1 MIQVILSSSGI
12 DALLSWYYSST
23 LRFIFI
29 MEVTLMVLGVL
40 LGLLAKPKRW
50 LTIALAS
57 LAAIGLLVVLKAHF
71 IGLSSD
77 WYISVPFIAEAV
89 CVGAVIALI
98 IFAIRRTRT

>member
-1 MIQVILSSSGI
+1 MIQVILSSGI
-12 DALLSWYYSST
+12 SALLSWSYSSS
-23 LRFIFI
+23 LQFIVI

-77 WYISVPFIAEAV
+77 WYIAVPFIAEAV
-89 CVGAVIALI
+89 CVGAVASLI
-98 IFAIRRTRT
+98 VFAIRRTRT

>member
-1 MIQVILSSSGI
+1 MIQVILSSGI
-12 DALLSWYYSST
+12 GALLSWNYSSA
-23 LRFIFI
+23 LQFIVI

-57 LAAIGLLVVLKAHF
+57 LAVIGLMVVLKVYF

-77 WYISVPFIAEAV
+77 WYIVVPFIAEAV
-89 CVGAVIALI
+89 CVGAVAALI
-98 IFAIRRTRT
+98 VFAIRRTRT

>member
-1 MIQVILSSSGI
+1 MIQVILSSGI
-12 DALLSWYYSST
+12 GALLSWSYSSA
-23 LRFIFI
+23 LQFIVI
-29 MEVTLMVLGVL
+29 MEVALLVLGVL

-77 WYISVPFIAEAV
+77 WYIIVPFIAEAV
-89 CVGAVIALI
+89 CVGAVVALI
-98 IFAIRRTRT
+98 VFAIRRTRT